1 MAKRQITPHFSN
13 FPALMEEL
21 VLPLLQANPDYE
33 RLDGHSNK
41 GNRTNFATF
50 DHQGVKWKIAMDTKT
65 SRLLAAW
72 KLYQEGKEPF
82 VQGNTG
88 HRLCLRL
95 NDGGAGKANGL
106 FVYEV

>member
-1 MAKRQITPHFSN
+1 MAKIQSTPHFSD
-13 FPALMEEL
+13 FSALMENL
-21 VLPLLQANPDYE
+21 VLPHLLSNPGFE
-33 RLDGHSNK
+33 RLDGLSGK
-41 GNRTNFATF
+41 GNISNFATF

-88 HRLCLRL
+88 QRLCLRL
-95 NDGGAGKANGL
+95 NDGGTGKANGL
-106 FVYEV
+106 FVYKV

>member
-1 MAKRQITPHFSN
+1 
-13 FPALMEEL
+13 
-21 VLPLLQANPDYE
+21 
-33 RLDGHSNK
+33 LDGHSNK

-50 DHQGVKWKIAMDTKT
+50 DHQGLKWKIAMDTKIG
-65 SRLLAAW
+65 RLLAAW

-95 NDGGAGKANGL
+95 NDGGRERRMHLYNIVSTWSCFKEAERLKHK
-106 FVYEV
+106 